1 MCVILCLFGGVILAA
16 AYYKL
21 IIQGIL
27 TETSIVT
34 AVYLASY
41 VIPPMLY
48 DWRNFWAHP
57 VDQLIGLIAYFL
69 TIPMYQIVFQL
80 FAYANLHDVSW
91 GNRDT
96 ASHG

>member
-1 MCVILCLFGGVILAA
+1 MCVVLCFFSGLILVA

-21 IIQGIL
+21 IL
-27 TETSIVT
+27 NKPELTSIVT
-34 AVYLASY
+34 AIYLASY

-57 VDQLIGLIAYFL
+57 GDQFKGLIAYFL
-69 TIPMYQIVFQL
+69 TIPMYQIVFQI

-91 GNRDT
+91 GNRDA